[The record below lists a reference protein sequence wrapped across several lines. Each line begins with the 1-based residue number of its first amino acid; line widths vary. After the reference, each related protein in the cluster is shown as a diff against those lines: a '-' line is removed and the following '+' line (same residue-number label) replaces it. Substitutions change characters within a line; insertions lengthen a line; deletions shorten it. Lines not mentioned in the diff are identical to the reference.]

1 MNDKADGSMEIQ
13 EGAFCPI
20 DTSPLI
26 GRREQSG
33 RPCTDLHTFNDPE
46 EITQQEDTQ
55 D

>member
-1 MNDKADGSMEIQ
+1 MNEKVLGSMAIQ

-20 DTSPLI
+20 DTPLI

-33 RPCTDLHTFNDPE
+33 RPCTDLHSSGDLKE
-46 EITQQEDTQ
+46 EVVQEDTR